1 MRPAWPMRTGN
12 LYRKCAI
19 DTLLSGAFDT
29 IGEDRDEA
37 KRSGLRLALN
47 WVFLTLRAVKD
58 RFDPIAL
65 GKHARILRRAS

>member
-12 LYRKCAI
+12 LDRNTRVWCAI

-37 KRSGLRLALN
+37 KRSGLVAWHLIG
-47 WVFLTLRAVKD
+47 VCLTLRAGRNREFSED
-58 RFDPIAL
+58 D
-65 GKHARILRRAS
+65 

>member
-12 LYRKCAI
+12 WCAI

-37 KRSGLRLALN
+37 KRSGLVAWRLIG
-47 WVFLTLRAVKD
+47 VRLTLRAGRNREFSEND
-58 RFDPIAL
+58 
-65 GKHARILRRAS
+65 